1 MLLYCTVWLEGMQST
16 LNLKSKGQEETGD
29 LGVQLLVVQLSVMNA
44 NDEDEG

>member
-1 MLLYCTVWLEGMQST
+1 MQST
-16 LNLKSKGQEETGD
+16 LNLKSKWQEETGD